1 VEIMNCIVSFKYES
15 EVMITARP
23 NHRPTRPECLLIY
36 QFAILDSQEM
46 FLINFPEVQHS
57 NRTSKQSSTKQG
69 VGRATPEVRGVNS
82 LWEEYTPL
90 PEMV

>member
-1 VEIMNCIVSFKYES
+1 MLAYSSVCSFGS
-15 EVMITARP
+15 
-23 NHRPTRPECLLIY
+23 
-36 QFAILDSQEM
+36 SG
-46 FLINFPEVQHS
+46 NFPEVQHS

>member
-23 NHRPTRPECLLIY
+23 NHRPTRQECLLIHL
-36 QFAILDSQEM
+36 FALLDYQEM
-46 FLINFPEVQHS
+46 FLINFPEVLHS

-69 VGRATPEVRGVNS
+69 VGRATPGVRGVYS

>member
-1 VEIMNCIVSFKYES
+1 MKVK
-15 EVMITARP
+15 ITARP
-23 NHRPTRPECLLIY
+23 NHKPTRQECLLIY
-36 QFAILDSQEM
+36 QFALLDNQKM
-46 FLINFPEVQHS
+46 FLINFLEVQHS
-57 NRTSKQSSTKQG
+57 NRTSKQSSTKEG